1 MIEQHLMIRT
11 DDSLPLCSTPYL
23 TPASQWSCSPR
34 PLASAGSGNI
44 SGIDEMSSSESDSTI
59 PADTSDNRDVSKSTD
74 SRTVITVEALV
85 HMPVSQQGTITT
97 NSTTTD
103 PAQCD
108 GILTTR
114 NTPINSK
121 NVSQS
126 SNAVAQQGTTTTN
139 PTTTDPAQCDVATR
153 NTSVISLNVS
163 HSATAS
169 VVSS

>member
-74 SRTVITVEALV
+74 SR
-85 HMPVSQQGTITT
+85 H
-97 NSTTTD
+97 
-103 PAQCD
+103 
-108 GILTTR
+108 
-114 NTPINSK
+114 
-121 NVSQS
+121 
-126 SNAVAQQGTTTTN
+126 
-139 PTTTDPAQCDVATR
+139 
-153 NTSVISLNVS
+153 ISL
-163 HSATAS
+163 HSRLVWLLTLFSLLLQWFFSLFCSGHAS
-169 VVSS
+169 LASFILFKPVVVPVACHF